1 MPPAAYGHILFPTG
15 MDHWTKT
22 APWMGAGVGILVA
35 GTWILRTAVVLHNKK
50 IAREEELIAVP
61 SWHYAVCVVFV
72 TLLTDASLG
81 GGLVAA
87 MGQHHLIDALLL
99 AVALRLLIH
108 AAVLSWLLSSGFRA
122 AMVVQ
127 VFEIAIAMTLAPVVG
142 SVAVVVLVS

>member
-1 MPPAAYGHILFPTG
+1 MPTPCGHLLFPTG
-15 MDHWTKT
+15 MDDWTKT

-50 IAREEELIAVP
+50 IAGEEEQIAVP
-61 SWHYAVCVVFV
+61 SWYYATCIVFV

-87 MGQHHLIDALLL
+87 LGEQHLIEALVL
-99 AVALRLLIH
+99 AIVLRLLVH
-108 AAVLSWLLSSGFRA
+108 AAVLSWLLSSGLRS

-142 SVAVVVLVS
+142 SIVVVIASR

>member
-1 MPPAAYGHILFPTG
+1 MPPTPYGHIMFPPG
-15 MDHWTKT
+15 MDDWTKT
-22 APWMGAGVGILVA
+22 APWMGAGLGILVA

-50 IAREEELIAVP
+50 IAGEEDQIPVP
-61 SWHYAVCVVFV
+61 SWYHATCIVFV

-87 MGQHHLIDALLL
+87 MGEHHLVE
-99 AVALRLLIH
+99 AVALAIVLRLLVH
-108 AAVLSWLLSSGFRA
+108 AAVLSWLLSSGLRS

-142 SVAVVVLVS
+142 SVVVVIAAR